1 MTSDD
6 SSLSATSGTWAK
18 LRAHTPARIGLH
30 RSGVS
35 LTTSS
40 VIELRAA
47 HAAARDAVWAPM
59 DIPSLRDA
67 LVAVGSPAIEVASRA
82 DDRRSYLMRPD
93 LGRALEPSSVERL
106 AERKGAYDLAVVVAD
121 GLSAKAAQSHA
132 ASVLSALLPALREGW
147 RLAPT
152 VIAEQARVALGDEI
166 ALALCATGV
175 LVLIGERPGLS
186 ATDSL
191 GAYLTWGVKL
201 GLTDADRNCVS
212 NIRPGGVSYEEGA
225 RHIAYL
231 LGAARKNGSSGVA
244 LKNRAD
250 EALSS
255 SR

>member
-1 MTSDD
+1 MTSED
-6 SSLSATSGTWAK
+6 SSLSAASGTWAK

-35 LTTSS
+35 LTTNS

-59 DIPSLRDA
+59 DVPALGDA
-67 LVAVGSPAIEVASRA
+67 LMAIGSPSIEVASRA
-82 DDRRSYLMRPD
+82 DDRKNFLMRPD
-93 LGRALEPSSVERL
+93 LGRTLEPGSVERL

-121 GLSAKAAQSHA
+121 GLSAKAAQLHA
-132 ASVLSALLPALREGW
+132 APVLEALIPALREGW
-147 RLAPT
+147 RLAPP

-166 ALALCATGV
+166 ALALGATGV
-175 LVLIGERPGLS
+175 LILIGERPGLS

-201 GLTDADRNCVS
+201 GLTDANRNCVS
-212 NIRPGGVSYEEGA
+212 NIRPRGVSYKGA
-225 RHIAYL
+225 ARQIAYL
-231 LGAARKNGSSGVA
+231 LGAARKSGSSGVA

-250 EALSS
+250 EALGPSE
-255 SR
+255 